1 MTAPAVSEASAT
13 GDRLL
18 VRRAEVLVTMDEDRR
33 EIPGGS
39 ILLQGDTIAR
49 VGPDAEV
56 AQWITDDA
64 SARNPDRIIDA
75 SGCVVLP
82 GLVNC
87 HHHLFQSLTRTIGTG
102 QGRSLFEWLRLLY
115 PIWAEMDPEA
125 VYISAKTAL
134 AELILSGATTV
145 ADHLYLLPNGARLD
159 DEIQAVREMGVRFHA
174 TRGSMSLGESKGG
187 LPPDRIVEDENVI
200 LADCRRVVE
209 TFHDPRPRSMLRI
222 GLAPCSPFSVTRD
235 LMRETARL
243 ARSYQGVGLHT
254 HLAETVDET
263 RFCEQ
268 TFGQRPLDYAESVDW
283 LGPGTWFAHM
293 VHLESSEIDRVA
305 RAGAGV
311 CHCPSSNM
319 ILGSGIAPVR
329 QMLGRGVKVALG
341 VDGSA
346 SNDGGQMLGEARQ
359 AMLLQRVADA
369 GQVPSAGTF
378 SARDAL
384 ELATRGGAAVLG
396 RDDIGSL
403 EPGRAADLVA
413 FRIDDLEHA
422 GALFD
427 PVTALVTCAPM
438 RAWLSIINGRVVVER
453 GALVGVDLGGIVE
466 RHNRIAR
473 TMLAR
478 ARLL

>member
-1 MTAPAVSEASAT
+1 MTVPVGGDASTT

-18 VRRAEVLVTMDEDRR
+18 IRRAEVLVTMDEDRR

-49 VGPDAEV
+49 VGADADV
-56 AQWITDDA
+56 AQWIAEDA
-64 SARNPDRIIDA
+64 SARNPDSTIDA

-82 GLVNC
+82 GLINC
-87 HHHLFQSLTRTIGTG
+87 HHHLFQSLTRSIGTG
-102 QGRSLFEWLRLLY
+102 QGRPLFEWLRLLY
-115 PIWAEMDPEA
+115 PIWAEMDPDA
-125 VYISAKTAL
+125 VYVSAKTAL

-145 ADHLYLLPNGARLD
+145 ADQLYLFPNGARLD
-159 DEIQAVREMGVRFHA
+159 DEIQAAREMGVRFHA

-187 LPPDRIVEDENVI
+187 LPPDRIVEDEGAI
-200 LADCRRVVE
+200 LADCQRVVE
-209 TFHDPRPRSMLRI
+209 TFHDLRPRSMLRI
-222 GLAPCSPFSVTRD
+222 GLAPCSPFSVTQD

-268 TFGQRPLDYAESVDW
+268 KFGQRPLDYAESVDW
-283 LGPGTWFAHM
+283 LGADTWFAHM
-293 VHLESSEIDRVA
+293 VHLESPEIDRVA
-305 RAGAGV
+305 RAGASV

-319 ILGSGIAPVR
+319 ILGSGIASVR
-329 QMLGRGVKVALG
+329 QMLSRGVKVALG

-346 SNDGGQMLGEARQ
+346 SNDGNQMLGEARQ
-359 AMLLQRVADA
+359 AMLLQRVTDA
-369 GQVPSAGTF
+369 EQGTSAGAF

-384 ELATRGGAAVLG
+384 ELATRGGAAVLR

-403 EPGRAADLVA
+403 EPGRAADVVA

-422 GALFD
+422 GAQFD
-427 PVTALVTCAPM
+427 PVAALVTCAPT
-438 RAWLSIINGRVVVER
+438 RAWLSVINGRVVVTKGVLVGSDLE
-453 GALVGVDLGGIVE
+453 ALVH
-466 RHNRIAR
+466 RHNRISK
-473 TMLAR
+473 TMLEGAG
-478 ARLL
+478 LL